1 MDGRIRSYLSKDRYR
16 HTIGVVKAA
25 RQLAK
30 EYAVSI
36 DKAKIAGLLH
46 DCAKMLDYQQLIKK
60 AEEYRLDL
68 DDISRLQPGL
78 LHGVIGSIMARWDF
92 GIEDAEILDA
102 IRYHTTGRAG
112 MTPLEKIIYLAD
124 YIEEG
129 RDFPGVDR
137 LRDMSK
143 RNLDQALLLALNHS
157 IQYIIEKRQLIHPNT
172 IEARNDI
179 LRMIYYNKCI
189 EGGI

>member
-1 MDGRIRSYLSKDRYR
+1 M
-16 HTIGVVKAA
+16 
-25 RQLAK
+25 
-30 EYAVSI
+30 
-36 DKAKIAGLLH
+36 
-46 DCAKMLDYQQLIKK
+46 
-60 AEEYRLDL
+60 
-68 DDISRLQPGL
+68 
-78 LHGVIGSIMARWDF
+78 
-92 GIEDAEILDA
+92 
-102 IRYHTTGRAG
+102 
-112 MTPLEKIIYLAD
+112 
-124 YIEEG
+124 
-129 RDFPGVDR
+129 DR